1 MAILQEE
8 NSPHPLYLRNLH
20 IFGRE
25 PSRSD
30 TLLSN
35 ADASQLHASIRWKG
49 IAWEITDHNRNG
61 TLLNGRRFGGKS
73 KDDIV

>member
-1 MAILQEE
+1 MVAEYCV
-8 NSPHPLYLRNLH
+8 SHH
-20 IFGRE
+20 IRH
-25 PSRSD
+25 SRTSNYFSAQGAN

-35 ADASQLHASIRWKG
+35 ADASQLHASIRWNG